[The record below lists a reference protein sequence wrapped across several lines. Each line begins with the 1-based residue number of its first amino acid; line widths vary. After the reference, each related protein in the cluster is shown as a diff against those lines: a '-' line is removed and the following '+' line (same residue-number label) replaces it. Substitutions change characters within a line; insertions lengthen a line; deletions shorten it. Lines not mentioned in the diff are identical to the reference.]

1 MKLFT
6 VGPVEMYPE
15 TLQVSGTQL
24 PYFRN
29 DEFSSIMKENEQQ
42 LLTLCGC
49 RKGRALFLCG
59 SGSAAM
65 EAVVACSFRRQ
76 DKVLILRGGSFG
88 ERFVQLCRIYGIP
101 YDELCLQELEALQ
114 KEHLDAFFQNE
125 YCALL
130 VNLHETSTG
139 QLYDIQLLSA
149 FTKAKNMYLIVD
161 AISSFMAD
169 PLDMD
174 QMGIDV
180 LILSSQKALAV
191 SWGWTMVV
199 LQASF

>member
-76 DKVLILRGGSFG
+76 DKVLILRGGS
-88 ERFVQLCRIYGIP
+88 IY
-101 YDELCLQELEALQ
+101 ES
-114 KEHLDAFFQNE
+114 KEYVSDCGCHQ
-125 YCALL
+125 
-130 VNLHETSTG
+130 
-139 QLYDIQLLSA
+139 QLY
-149 FTKAKNMYLIVD
+149 
-161 AISSFMAD
+161 
-169 PLDMD
+169 
-174 QMGIDV
+174 G
-180 LILSSQKALAV
+180 
-191 SWGWTMVV
+191 
-199 LQASF
+199 

>member
-101 YDELCLQELEALQ
+101 YDELCLQELEALR
-114 KEHLDAFFQNE
+114 KEHLDAFFKMNIVP
-125 YCALL
+125 C
-130 VNLHETSTG
+130 
-139 QLYDIQLLSA
+139 LSICMKQA
-149 FTKAKNMYLIVD
+149 PD
-161 AISSFMAD
+161 SFMIFSCF
-169 PLDMD
+169 LHLRK
-174 QMGIDV
+174 QRIC
-180 LILSSQKALAV
+180 I
-191 SWGWTMVV
+191 
-199 LQASF
+199 

>member
-24 PYFRN
+24 PFFRN

-149 FTKAKNMYLIVD
+149 FTKAKNM
-161 AISSFMAD
+161 
-169 PLDMD
+169 
-174 QMGIDV
+174 
-180 LILSSQKALAV
+180 
-191 SWGWTMVV
+191 
-199 LQASF
+199 

>member
-59 SGSAAM
+59 SG
-65 EAVVACSFRRQ
+65 
-76 DKVLILRGGSFG
+76 GG
-88 ERFVQLCRIYGIP
+88 C
-101 YDELCLQELEALQ
+101 CLQLSQ
-114 KEHLDAFFQNE
+114 
-125 YCALL
+125 
-130 VNLHETSTG
+130 TG
-139 QLYDIQLLSA
+139 QGTDTSRREL
-149 FTKAKNMYLIVD
+149 
-161 AISSFMAD
+161 
-169 PLDMD
+169 
-174 QMGIDV
+174 
-180 LILSSQKALAV
+180 
-191 SWGWTMVV
+191 W
-199 LQASF
+199 